1 MFLRTGSSR
10 LSGLIRRQPLR
21 FNARRSYSSPSD
33 DADIDAMLAK
43 PTWSVRS
50 LLPDDSAKTSTLSVT
65 PTQLRHLLR
74 LSALPQPANEEEEK
88 KMLETLESQIHFVK
102 QIQSVDATG
111 VEPLQSI
118 RDETPEAVKENTI
131 GLEQLREALSK
142 ERVVGRNKRIQRVE
156 GPRNDRP
163 DGDIWDGNALAYAS
177 KTKGKFFEGW
187 HRWFPSTVT
196 LGPPAFMWKSFKEK
210 HASKFGSGPSPAPPK
225 SDRDQDLTTILDRPQ
240 RADLT
245 VLVAEITQH
254 MRDAIVQNF
263 HGPVSKENQASRD
276 QSEREQDDTDPL
288 STPSDAQKEETAVL
302 ASQSDYQPTAQDL
315 KSEAK
320 ALASFDDWRDTVL
333 LRIGEVVNKDNESD
347 EEPSDAPQ
355 QLQEPQVDEDQGSLK
370 KLCEVYPPVETPLAQ
385 LPKAKRLLIL
395 HSLLLLMLSLEH
407 YNARSRVLMLYVS
420 SSLNLDITI
429 LNGDETKVAR
439 GLLDTAL
446 QLASAEEEEGHG
458 RKRDSSRKWK
468 VGAASVAGAVLI
480 GITGGLAA
488 PLVAAGL
495 GTVLGGIGLGAT
507 AAAGYLGALA
517 GSGVIVGGLFGAYG
531 GRMTGRMVDK
541 YAREVD
547 DFAFLPIRGSQQ
559 RSEDEREA
567 AQNDHMLRVTIGIT
581 GWVTEED
588 NFVVPW
594 RVIDADTEVFGLR
607 WETKPLMKLGNAM
620 NLLVTSAAWAAGG
633 QVLSRT
639 IFAQIMSAV
648 MLPLGLLKVARVAD
662 NPFSIAKARA
672 DKAGEVLADA
682 LISKVQGERS
692 VTLVGYSMGS
702 RLIFSCL
709 QSLAKRG
716 AYGLVES
723 AILMG
728 SPTPS
733 NAPHWRRLRS
743 VVSGRLINVYSEND
757 AVLAL
762 LYRTSS
768 LQLGVAGLQPV
779 QGVAGVENLDVS
791 DIVSGHLRYQFL
803 IGRILGLV
811 GLQSIDA
818 REVAREEAALAVK
831 DKKQEQERIQ
841 NERRAGVEGNES
853 ARRVLE
859 SGEATGEEAMHA
871 EVEQKT
877 RDQLPKEIKRR
888 PVPSEPKDV
897 QSKPKDG
904 GPSPSEHA

>member
-1 MFLRTGSSR
+1 MFLRAALPR
-10 LSGLIRRQPLR
+10 LSALIGRQPLR
-21 FNARRSYSSPSD
+21 CSTARRMYSASQSG

-50 LLPDDSAKTSTLSVT
+50 LLPEESDKPSAPSVT
-65 PTQLRHLLR
+65 PAQLRHLLR
-74 LSALPQPANEEEEK
+74 LSALPQPATEEEEK

-102 QIQSVDATG
+102 QVQRIDATG

-118 RDETPEAVKENTI
+118 RDESPEAVQENTI
-131 GLEQLREALSK
+131 GLEKLREALSK
-142 ERVVGRNKRIQRVE
+142 ERVRRRK
-156 GPRNDRP
+156 
-163 DGDIWDGNALAYAS
+163 AS
-177 KTKGKFFEGW
+177 QNNPFW
-187 HRWFPSTVT
+187 NVT
-196 LGPPAFMWKSFKEK
+196 LWPSAHMWKSFKEK
-210 HASKFGSGPSPAPPK
+210 HASKFGSGPSPSPAPPK

-245 VLVAEITQH
+245 VLVAEIIQH

-263 HGPVSKENQASRD
+263 HGPISKENDPSRD
-276 QSEREQDDTDPL
+276 QAAHEQDKDTDPL
-288 STPSDAQKEETAVL
+288 SVQSDGQSEETTAVTT
-302 ASQSDYQPTAQDL
+302 QSEYKPTAQDL

-320 ALASFDDWRDTVL
+320 SLTSFDDWRDSVL
-333 LRIGEVVNKDNESD
+333 LRIGEVVNRDEESEEDPSESD
-347 EEPSDAPQ
+347 PPQ
-355 QLQEPQVDEDQGSLK
+355 QLHEPEIDEDQGCLQK
-370 KLCEVYPPVETPLAQ
+370 QRELYRPVETPLTQ

-407 YNARSRVLMLYVS
+407 YNARSRVLMLYVA
-420 SSLNLDITI
+420 SSLNLDVTI
-429 LNGDETKVAR
+429 LNGDESKVAR

-446 QLASAEEEEGHG
+446 QLANAEEGQEK
-458 RKRDSSRKWK
+458 KRDSSRKWK
-468 VGAASVAGAVLI
+468 VGIASVAGAALI

-495 GTVLGGIGLGAT
+495 GTVLGGLGLGAT

-547 DFAFLPIRGSQQ
+547 DFAFLPIRGSRQ

-594 RVIDADTEVFGLR
+594 RVIGADSEVFGLR
-607 WETKPLMKLGNAM
+607 WETEPLMKLGNAM

-682 LISKVQGERS
+682 LISKVQGERA
-692 VTLVGYSMGS
+692 VTLIGYSMGS
-702 RLIFSCL
+702 RVIFSCL

-716 AYGLVES
+716 AYDLVES

-779 QGVAGVENLDVS
+779 QDVPGVENLDVS
-791 DIVSGHLRYQFL
+791 ETVSGHLRYQFL

-811 GLQSIDA
+811 GLQSVDA
-818 REVAREEAALAVK
+818 QEVAREEAALAVK

-841 NERRAGVEGNES
+841 NERRAGVKGDES
-853 ARRVLE
+853 AQRVLDNGDGTE
-859 SGEATGEEAMHA
+859 EEAMHA
-871 EVEQKT
+871 EVEQET
-877 RDQLPKEIKRR
+877 RERLSRMEVSEGSEDQPARPEFKIKRR
-888 PVPSEPKDV
+888 PLPSE
-897 QSKPKDG
+897 QS
-904 GPSPSEHA
+904 

>member
-1 MFLRTGSSR
+1 MFLRATLPR
-10 LSGLIRRQPLR
+10 LSGLIGRQPLGCST
-21 FNARRSYSSPSD
+21 ARRMYSASQSG

-50 LLPDDSAKTSTLSVT
+50 LLPEESTKQSAPSVT

-102 QIQSVDATG
+102 QVQRIDATG

-118 RDETPEAVKENTI
+118 RDESPEAVQENTI
-131 GLEQLREALSK
+131 GLEQLKEALSK

-156 GPRNDRP
+156 SPRNERP
-163 DGDIWDGNALAYAS
+163 DGDTWDGNALAYAS
-177 KTKGKFFEGW
+177 RTKGKFFI
-187 HRWFPSTVT
+187 
-196 LGPPAFMWKSFKEK
+196 
-210 HASKFGSGPSPAPPK
+210 FGSGPSPSPAPPK

-254 MRDAIVQNF
+254 MRDAIVRNF
-263 HGPVSKENQASRD
+263 HGPIQKENDTSRD
-276 QSEREQDDTDPL
+276 QSTHEHHKDTDPL
-288 STPSDAQKEETAVL
+288 SAQSDAQREETTAVTT
-302 ASQSDYQPTAQDL
+302 QSEYKLTAQDL

-320 ALASFDDWRDTVL
+320 SLSSFDDWRDSVL
-333 LRIGEVVNKDNESD
+333 LRIGEVVNRDEESEEDPSESD
-347 EEPSDAPQ
+347 SPQ
-355 QLQEPQVDEDQGSLK
+355 QLREPDIDEDQGSLE
-370 KLCEVYPPVETPLAQ
+370 KLCEVYRPVETPLTQ

-407 YNARSRVLMLYVS
+407 YNARSRVLMLYVA
-420 SSLNLDITI
+420 SSLNLDVTI
-429 LNGDETKVAR
+429 LNGDESKVAR

-446 QLASAEEEEGHG
+446 QLANAEEGQEK
-458 RKRDSSRKWK
+458 KRDSSRKWK
-468 VGAASVAGAVLI
+468 VGIASVAGAALI

-495 GTVLGGIGLGAT
+495 GTVLGGLGLGAT

-547 DFAFLPIRGSQQ
+547 DFAFLPIRGSRQ

-594 RVIDADTEVFGLR
+594 RVIGADSEVFGLR
-607 WETKPLMKLGNAM
+607 WETEPLMKLGNAM

-682 LISKVQGERS
+682 LISKVQGERA
-692 VTLVGYSMGS
+692 VTLIGYSMGS
-702 RLIFSCL
+702 RVIFSCL

-716 AYGLVES
+716 AYDLVES

-768 LQLGVAGLQPV
+768 LQLGVAGLQSV
-779 QGVAGVENLDVS
+779 QDVPGVENLDVS
-791 DIVSGHLRYQFL
+791 ETVSGHLRYQFL

-811 GLQSIDA
+811 GLQSVDA
-818 REVAREEAALAVK
+818 EEVAREEAALAVK

-841 NERRAGVEGNES
+841 NERRAGVKGDES
-853 ARRVLE
+853 AQRVLDNGDGTE
-859 SGEATGEEAMHA
+859 EEAIHA
-871 EVEQKT
+871 EVEQETQDRLFRMEVSEGSEGQPARSEFK
-877 RDQLPKEIKRR
+877 IKRR
-888 PVPSEPKDV
+888 PLPSE
-897 QSKPKDG
+897 QS
-904 GPSPSEHA
+904 

>member
-1 MFLRTGSSR
+1 MFLRAALPR
-10 LSGLIRRQPLR
+10 LSALIGRQPLR
-21 FNARRSYSSPSD
+21 CSTARRMYSASQSG

-50 LLPDDSAKTSTLSVT
+50 LLPEESDKPSAPSVT
-65 PTQLRHLLR
+65 PAQLRHLLR
-74 LSALPQPANEEEEK
+74 LSALPQPATEEEEK

-102 QIQSVDATG
+102 QVQRIDASG

-118 RDETPEAVKENTI
+118 RDESPEAVQENTI
-131 GLEQLREALSK
+131 GLEKLREALSK
-142 ERVVGRNKRIQRVE
+142 ERVRRRK
-156 GPRNDRP
+156 
-163 DGDIWDGNALAYAS
+163 AS
-177 KTKGKFFEGW
+177 QNNPFW
-187 HRWFPSTVT
+187 NVT
-196 LGPPAFMWKSFKEK
+196 LWPSAHMWKSFKEK
-210 HASKFGSGPSPAPPK
+210 HASKFGSGPSPSPAPPK

-263 HGPVSKENQASRD
+263 HWPISKENDPSRD
-276 QSEREQDDTDPL
+276 QAAHEQDKDTDPL
-288 STPSDAQKEETAVL
+288 SVQSDGQSEETTAVTTTT
-302 ASQSDYQPTAQDL
+302 QSEYKPTAQDL

-320 ALASFDDWRDTVL
+320 SLTSFDDWRDSVL
-333 LRIGEVVNKDNESD
+333 LRIGEVVNRDEESEEDLSESD
-347 EEPSDAPQ
+347 PPQ
-355 QLQEPQVDEDQGSLK
+355 QLHEPEIDEDQGSLQK
-370 KLCEVYPPVETPLAQ
+370 QREVYRPVETPLTQ

-407 YNARSRVLMLYVS
+407 YNARSRVLMLYVA
-420 SSLNLDITI
+420 SSLNLDVTI
-429 LNGDETKVAR
+429 LNGDESKVAR

-446 QLASAEEEEGHG
+446 QLANAEEG
-458 RKRDSSRKWK
+458 REKKRDSSRKWK
-468 VGAASVAGAVLI
+468 VGIASVAGAALI

-495 GTVLGGIGLGAT
+495 GTVLGGLGLGAT

-547 DFAFLPIRGSQQ
+547 DFAFLPIRGSRQ

-594 RVIDADTEVFGLR
+594 RVIGADSEVFGLR
-607 WETKPLMKLGNAM
+607 WETEPLMKLGNAM

-682 LISKVQGERS
+682 LISKVQGERA
-692 VTLVGYSMGS
+692 VTLIGYSMGS
-702 RLIFSCL
+702 RVIFSCL

-716 AYGLVES
+716 AYDLVES

-779 QGVAGVENLDVS
+779 QDVPGVENLDVS
-791 DIVSGHLRYQFL
+791 ETVSGHLRYQFL

-811 GLQSIDA
+811 GLQSVDA
-818 REVAREEAALAVK
+818 QEVAREEAALAVK

-841 NERRAGVEGNES
+841 NERRAGVKGDES
-853 ARRVLE
+853 AQRVLDNGDGTE
-859 SGEATGEEAMHA
+859 EEAMHA
-871 EVEQKT
+871 EVEEET
-877 RDQLPKEIKRR
+877 RDRLSRMEVSEGSEDQPARSEFKIKRR
-888 PVPSEPKDV
+888 PLPSE
-897 QSKPKDG
+897 QS
-904 GPSPSEHA
+904 

>member
-1 MFLRTGSSR
+1 MFLRTGSVR
-10 LSGLIRRQPLR
+10 LSGWICRQPLLR
-21 FNARRSYSSPSD
+21 FTPTTHRMYSSSQSG

-50 LLPDDSAKTSTLSVT
+50 LLADETTEASSPSVT
-65 PTQLRHLLR
+65 PAQLHHLLR

-102 QIQSVDATG
+102 QIQSIDTTG

-118 RDETPEAVKENTI
+118 RDESSEAVKENTI

-142 ERVVGRNKRIQRVE
+142 ERVVGRNKRIQRLE
-156 GPRNDRP
+156 GPKNDRP
-163 DGDIWDGNALAYAS
+163 DGDAWDGNALVYAP
-177 KTKGKFFEGW
+177 KTKGRLF
-187 HRWFPSTVT
+187 V
-196 LGPPAFMWKSFKEK
+196 
-210 HASKFGSGPSPAPPK
+210 FGSAPSPAPKSP
-225 SDRDQDLTTILDRPQ
+225 SDRGQDLTTILDRPQ

-254 MRDAIVQNF
+254 MREAIKQNF
-263 HGPVSKENQASRD
+263 HGPPSEKDTSRD
-276 QSEREQDDTDPL
+276 QTVAEEDNDTDPL
-288 STPSDAQKEETAVL
+288 SAQSDTQKEDTSAVTTKVETKL
-302 ASQSDYQPTAQDL
+302 TAQDL

-320 ALASFDDWRDTVL
+320 SLTSFDDWRDSVL
-333 LRIGEVVNKDNESD
+333 LRIGEVVNRDD
-347 EEPSDAPQ
+347 EDHDQQTSDADSQ
-355 QLQEPQVDEDQGSLK
+355 QLQEPEIDEDQGSLE
-370 KLCEVYPPVETPLAQ
+370 KLREVFPPVETPLTQ

-395 HSLLLLMLSLEH
+395 HSLLLLLLSLEH
-407 YNARSRVLMLYVS
+407 YNARSRVLMVYVS
-420 SSLNLDITI
+420 SSLSLDVSI

-446 QLASAEEEEGHG
+446 QLSSSEQEGQG
-458 RKRDSSRKWK
+458 KKSDSSRKWK
-468 VGAASVAGAVLI
+468 VGIASVAGAALI

-488 PLVAAGL
+488 PFVAAGL
-495 GTVLGGIGLGAT
+495 GTVLGGLGLGAT

-531 GRMTGRMVDK
+531 GRMTGKMVDK

-547 DFAFLPIRGSQQ
+547 DFAFLPIRGPQHT
-559 RSEDEREA
+559 SEDEREA
-567 AQNDHMLRVTIGIT
+567 AENDHMLRVTIGIT

-588 NFVVPW
+588 NYVVPW
-594 RVIDADTEVFGLR
+594 QVIGADTEVFGLR
-607 WETKPLMKLGNAM
+607 WEMEPLANLGNAI

-662 NPFSIAKARA
+662 NPFSIAKARS
-672 DKAGEVLADA
+672 DKAGEALADA

-692 VTLVGYSMGS
+692 VTLIGYSMGS
-702 RLIFSCL
+702 RVIFSCL

-757 AVLAL
+757 SVLAL

-779 QGVAGVENLDVS
+779 QDVVGVENLNAS
-791 DIVSGHLRYQFL
+791 DIISGHLRYQYL
-803 IGRILGLV
+803 IGRILALV
-811 GLQSIDA
+811 GLESIDID
-818 REVAREEAALAVK
+818 EVAREEIALAAK
-831 DKKQEQERIQ
+831 DQKQEQERSE
-841 NERRAGVEGNES
+841 NERRAGVKGDEDS

-859 SGEATGEEAMHA
+859 NGDGIGEEAMRA
-871 EVEQKT
+871 EVERKT
-877 RDQLPKEIKRR
+877 QSRFAKLRLSKCQRSSSSKD
-888 PVPSEPKDV
+888 EPR
-897 QSKPKDG
+897 
-904 GPSPSEHA
+904 PSPYAGT

>member
-1 MFLRTGSSR
+1 
-10 LSGLIRRQPLR
+10 
-21 FNARRSYSSPSD
+21 
-33 DADIDAMLAK
+33 
-43 PTWSVRS
+43 
-50 LLPDDSAKTSTLSVT
+50 
-65 PTQLRHLLR
+65 
-74 LSALPQPANEEEEK
+74 
-88 KMLETLESQIHFVK
+88 
-102 QIQSVDATG
+102 
-111 VEPLQSI
+111 
-118 RDETPEAVKENTI
+118 
-131 GLEQLREALSK
+131 
-142 ERVVGRNKRIQRVE
+142 
-156 GPRNDRP
+156 
-163 DGDIWDGNALAYAS
+163 
-177 KTKGKFFEGW
+177 
-187 HRWFPSTVT
+187 
-196 LGPPAFMWKSFKEK
+196 MWKSFKEK
-210 HASKFGSGPSPAPPK
+210 HASKFGSGPSPSPAPPK

-263 HGPVSKENQASRD
+263 HGPISKENDPSRD
-276 QSEREQDDTDPL
+276 RETHNQDKDTDPL
-288 STPSDAQKEETAVL
+288 SVQSDGQSEDTTAVTT
-302 ASQSDYQPTAQDL
+302 QSEYKPTAQDL

-320 ALASFDDWRDTVL
+320 SLTSFDDWRDSVL
-333 LRIGEVVNKDNESD
+333 LRIGEVVNRDEESEEDFSESD
-347 EEPSDAPQ
+347 PPQ
-355 QLQEPQVDEDQGSLK
+355 QLHEPEIDEDQGSLEK
-370 KLCEVYPPVETPLAQ
+370 QREVYRPVETPLTQ

-407 YNARSRVLMLYVS
+407 YNARSRVLMLYVA
-420 SSLNLDITI
+420 SSLNLDVTI
-429 LNGDETKVAR
+429 LNGDESKVAR

-446 QLASAEEEEGHG
+446 QLANAEEGQEK
-458 RKRDSSRKWK
+458 KRDSSRKWK
-468 VGAASVAGAVLI
+468 VGIASVAGAALI

-495 GTVLGGIGLGAT
+495 GTVLGGLGLGAT

-547 DFAFLPIRGSQQ
+547 DFAFLPIRGSRQ

-594 RVIDADTEVFGLR
+594 RVIGADSEVFGLR
-607 WETKPLMKLGNAM
+607 WETEPLMKLGNAM

-682 LISKVQGERS
+682 LISKVQGERA
-692 VTLVGYSMGS
+692 VTLIGYSMGS
-702 RLIFSCL
+702 RVIFSCL

-716 AYGLVES
+716 AYDLVES

-779 QGVAGVENLDVS
+779 QDVPGVENLDVS
-791 DIVSGHLRYQFL
+791 ETVSGHLRYQFL

-811 GLQSIDA
+811 GLQSVDA
-818 REVAREEAALAVK
+818 EEVAREEAALAVK

-841 NERRAGVEGNES
+841 NERRAGVKGDES
-853 ARRVLE
+853 AQRVLDNGDGTE
-859 SGEATGEEAMHA
+859 EEAIHA
-871 EVEQKT
+871 EVEQETQDRLSRMEVSEGSEGQPARSEFK
-877 RDQLPKEIKRR
+877 IKRR
-888 PVPSEPKDV
+888 PLPSE
-897 QSKPKDG
+897 QS
-904 GPSPSEHA
+904 

>member
-1 MFLRTGSSR
+1 
-10 LSGLIRRQPLR
+10 
-21 FNARRSYSSPSD
+21 
-33 DADIDAMLAK
+33 
-43 PTWSVRS
+43 
-50 LLPDDSAKTSTLSVT
+50 
-65 PTQLRHLLR
+65 
-74 LSALPQPANEEEEK
+74 
-88 KMLETLESQIHFVK
+88 
-102 QIQSVDATG
+102 
-111 VEPLQSI
+111 
-118 RDETPEAVKENTI
+118 
-131 GLEQLREALSK
+131 
-142 ERVVGRNKRIQRVE
+142 
-156 GPRNDRP
+156 
-163 DGDIWDGNALAYAS
+163 
-177 KTKGKFFEGW
+177 
-187 HRWFPSTVT
+187 
-196 LGPPAFMWKSFKEK
+196 MWKSFKEK
-210 HASKFGSGPSPAPPK
+210 HASKFGSGPSPAPTK

-263 HGPVSKENQASRD
+263 HAPVSKANHDSRD
-276 QSEREQDDTDPL
+276 QSEGDQNKETDSL
-288 STPSDAQKEETAVL
+288 STPSEAPKEETSAVS
-302 ASQSDYQPTAQDL
+302 SQSEFQPTAQDL

-320 ALASFDDWRDTVL
+320 ALISFDDWRDSVL
-333 LRIGEVVNKDNESD
+333 LRIGEVVNKDNESSD
-347 EEPSDAPQ
+347 EDPSDTPQ
-355 QLQEPQVDEDQGSLK
+355 QLQEPQIDEDQGSLK

-407 YNARSRVLMLYVS
+407 YNSRSRVLMLYVS

-446 QLASAEEEEGHG
+446 QLASAEEEGQG
-458 RKRDSSRKWK
+458 KKRDSSRKWK

-547 DFAFLPIRGSQQ
+547 DFAFLPIRGSRQ
-559 RSEDEREA
+559 RPEDEREA

-594 RVIDADTEVFGLR
+594 QVIGADTEVFGLR
-607 WETKPLMKLGNAM
+607 WETEPLMKLGNAM

-702 RLIFSCL
+702 RVIFSCL

-779 QGVAGVENLDVS
+779 QGVTGVENLDVS
-791 DIVSGHLRYQFL
+791 DTVSGHLRYQFL

-831 DKKQEQERIQ
+831 DRKQEQERIQ
-841 NERRAGVEGNES
+841 NERRAGVEGDES
-853 ARRVLE
+853 AHRVLE
-859 SGEATGEEAMHA
+859 SGEGTGEEAMHA

-877 RDQLPKEIKRR
+877 RERLSRLEVPKQIKRR
-888 PVPSEPKDV
+888 PVPSESKDEGV
-897 QSKPKDG
+897 
-904 GPSPSEHA
+904 PSPSEHTDQL

>member
-1 MFLRTGSSR
+1 MFLRATLPR
-10 LSGLIRRQPLR
+10 LSGLIGRQPLR
-21 FNARRSYSSPSD
+21 CSTARRMYSASQSG

-50 LLPDDSAKTSTLSVT
+50 LLPEESTKQSAPSVT

-102 QIQSVDATG
+102 QVQRIDATG

-118 RDETPEAVKENTI
+118 RDESPEAVHENTI
-131 GLEQLREALSK
+131 GLEQLKEALSK
-142 ERVVGRNKRIQRVE
+142 ERVLRRK
-156 GPRNDRP
+156 DRQNNP
-163 DGDIWDGNALAYAS
+163 FWN
-177 KTKGKFFEGW
+177 
-187 HRWFPSTVT
+187 VT
-196 LGPPAFMWKSFKEK
+196 LAPFAQMWKSFKEK
-210 HASKFGSGPSPAPPK
+210 HASKFGSGPSPSPAPPK

-245 VLVAEITQH
+245 VLVAEIAQH
-254 MRDAIVQNF
+254 MRDAIVRNF
-263 HGPVSKENQASRD
+263 HGPIQKENDTSRD
-276 QSEREQDDTDPL
+276 QSTHEQNKDTDPL
-288 STPSDAQKEETAVL
+288 SAQSDAQREETTAVTT
-302 ASQSDYQPTAQDL
+302 QSEYKLTAQDL

-320 ALASFDDWRDTVL
+320 SLSSFDDWRDSVL
-333 LRIGEVVNKDNESD
+333 LRIGEVVNRDEESEEDPSESD
-347 EEPSDAPQ
+347 SPQ
-355 QLQEPQVDEDQGSLK
+355 QLREPDIDEDQGSLE
-370 KLCEVYPPVETPLAQ
+370 KLCEVYPPVETPLTQ

-407 YNARSRVLMLYVS
+407 YNARSRVLMLYVA
-420 SSLNLDITI
+420 SSLNLDVTI
-429 LNGDETKVAR
+429 LNGDESKVAR

-446 QLASAEEEEGHG
+446 QLANAEEGQEK
-458 RKRDSSRKWK
+458 KRDSSRKWK
-468 VGAASVAGAVLI
+468 VGIASVAGAALI

-495 GTVLGGIGLGAT
+495 GTVLGGLGLGAT

-547 DFAFLPIRGSQQ
+547 DFAFLPIRGSRQ

-594 RVIDADTEVFGLR
+594 RVIGADSEVFGLR
-607 WETKPLMKLGNAM
+607 WETEPLMKLGNAM

-682 LISKVQGERS
+682 LISKVQGERA
-692 VTLVGYSMGS
+692 VTLIGYSMGS
-702 RLIFSCL
+702 RVIFSCL

-716 AYGLVES
+716 AYDLVES

-779 QGVAGVENLDVS
+779 QDVPGVENLDVS
-791 DIVSGHLRYQFL
+791 ETVSGHLRYQFL

-811 GLQSIDA
+811 GLQSVDA
-818 REVAREEAALAVK
+818 EEVAREEAALAVK

-841 NERRAGVEGNES
+841 NERRAGVKGDES
-853 ARRVLE
+853 AQRVLDNGDGTE
-859 SGEATGEEAMHA
+859 EEAIHA
-871 EVEQKT
+871 EVEQETQDRLSRMEVSEGSEGQPARSEFK
-877 RDQLPKEIKRR
+877 IKRR
-888 PVPSEPKDV
+888 PLPSE
-897 QSKPKDG
+897 QS
-904 GPSPSEHA
+904 

>member
-1 MFLRTGSSR
+1 MSLRTGSVR
-10 LSGLIRRQPLR
+10 LSGWICRQPPLR
-21 FNARRSYSSPSD
+21 FNPTTRRMYSSSQSD

-50 LLPDDSAKTSTLSVT
+50 LLSDETTKASSPSVT
-65 PTQLRHLLR
+65 PAQLHHLLR

-88 KMLETLESQIHFVK
+88 KMLETLEAQIHFVK
-102 QIQSVDATG
+102 QIQCVDATG

-118 RDETPEAVKENTI
+118 RDESPEAVKENTI
-131 GLEQLREALSK
+131 GLEQLKEALSK
-142 ERVVGRNKRIQRVE
+142 ERVVGRNKRIQRME
-156 GPRNDRP
+156 GPKNDRP
-163 DGDIWDGNALAYAS
+163 DGDAWNGDALSYAS
-177 KTKGKFFEGW
+177 KTKGKFF
-187 HRWFPSTVT
+187 V
-196 LGPPAFMWKSFKEK
+196 A
-210 HASKFGSGPSPAPPK
+210 PK

-254 MRDAIVQNF
+254 MRDAIKQNF
-263 HGPVSKENQASRD
+263 HGPPPEKDTLRD
-276 QSEREQDDTDPL
+276 QTTAESDKDADPL
-288 STPSDAQKEETAVL
+288 SAQSDAQEEDTPAVTKPVETKL
-302 ASQSDYQPTAQDL
+302 TAQDL

-320 ALASFDDWRDTVL
+320 ALSSFDDWRDSLL
-333 LRIGEVVNKDNESD
+333 LRIGEVVNRDDESLD
-347 EEPSDAPQ
+347 QHTSDDS
-355 QLQEPQVDEDQGSLK
+355 LQEPDIDEDQGSLE
-370 KLCEVYPPVETPLAQ
+370 KLREVYPPVETPLIQ

-395 HSLLLLMLSLEH
+395 HSLLLLLLSLEH

-420 SSLNLDITI
+420 SSLNLD
-429 LNGDETKVAR
+429 VAR

-446 QLASAEEEEGHG
+446 LANSQEEGQG
-458 RKRDSSRKWK
+458 KKRDNSRKWK
-468 VGAASVAGAVLI
+468 VGIASVAGAALI

-495 GTVLGGIGLGAT
+495 GTVLGGLGLGAT

-531 GRMTGRMVDK
+531 GRMTGKMVDK

-547 DFAFLPIRGSQQ
+547 DFAFLPIRGTRQT
-559 RSEDEREA
+559 SEDEREA
-567 AQNDHMLRVTIGIT
+567 AQNDHMLRVTIGVT

-588 NFVVPW
+588 NYVVPW
-594 RVIDADTEVFGLR
+594 RVIGPDTEVFGLR
-607 WETKPLMKLGNAM
+607 WEMEPLAKLGNAM
-620 NLLVTSAAWAAGG
+620 NYLVTSAAWAAGG
-633 QVLSRT
+633 QVISRT

-662 NPFSIAKARA
+662 NPFSVAKARS
-672 DKAGEVLADA
+672 DKAGEALADA

-692 VTLVGYSMGS
+692 VTLIGYSMGS
-702 RLIFSCL
+702 RVIFSCL

-733 NAPHWRRLRS
+733 NAPHWRRMRS

-779 QGVAGVENLDVS
+779 QDVFGVENLNAS
-791 DIVSGHLRYQFL
+791 DLISGHLRYQYL
-803 IGRILGLV
+803 IGRLLALIGLE
-811 GLQSIDA
+811 SIDID
-818 REVAREEAALAVK
+818 EVAREEIALAAK
-831 DKKQEQERIQ
+831 DETQEQERNE
-841 NERRAGVEGNES
+841 NERRAGVKGDDES
-853 ARRVLE
+853 AQRVLE
-859 SGEATGEEAMHA
+859 NGDGIGEEAMQA
-871 EVEQKT
+871 EVELKT
-877 RDQLPKEIKRR
+877 KSRFPRFKFSSDRESSGSKDEGR
-888 PVPSEPKDV
+888 PAPYA
-897 QSKPKDG
+897 G
-904 GPSPSEHA
+904 T